1 MKIFPSFFSN
11 LKKFM
16 PEGLYSRSLLI
27 IIVPIVLLQGILT
40 FVFLDRHWQLVTR
53 KLSSAVA
60 SEIVSFLD
68 LKDTLDFSKIK
79 EVSENYY
86 NMSITFIPN
95 QKIKDDA
102 PKPLNLVENTLGK
115 ELSMRL
121 ESHFWID
128 AHTLEKQVIVQI
140 ENGEGL
146 YQFLLP
152 RRNVYATN
160 SHIFLVWMVISSLL
174 LLSVAIMFMRQ
185 QIKPIEKLSKAAH
198 QFGLGMKTENLK
210 PSGATEVRRAAE
222 AYLKMQERIERF
234 MEQRTLMLA
243 GVSHDL
249 RTPLTRL
256 KLQIEMLPND
266 SNNNELLNDVN
277 EMQKMLETYLDFAQG
292 VTSEDIRKVQ
302 LKGIVEEIINIKK
315 DDIEKIIFHN
325 NLSDKFLFECKLIAM
340 KRCIS
345 NLINNAC
352 AYGNK
357 VVVTLNNSEK
367 LIQILVEDDGPG
379 INEKDYEHATK
390 PFQRL
395 DLARNQNI
403 SGSGLGL
410 SISQDITNNHGGQMK
425 LSKSH
430 LGGLK
435 VSLEFPR
442 NIVH

>member
-121 ESHFWID
+121 ENNFWID

-379 INEKDYEHATK
+379 INEKDYEQATK